1 VIHTV
6 SRTIHWSGHVWHVRS
21 PSESSAPGPNSW
33 SDSASSVTVDGD
45 RLRLA
50 IVPDGERWRCAE
62 VHLERALGYGTYEW
76 VVASDVTTL
85 DPHTVLG
92 LFTYDWHGGTASSEI
107 DIEFA
112 RWGATADADLVE
124 FSVQPAGAGQNRRS
138 PLSGAPPYACR
149 FRWAPGRVDFSVRD
163 GGGRLTAFT
172 STTDVF
178 APSAS
183 AWPFVNLW
191 LNRGSAPTGPQAVE
205 LSRFSFVPLEDG

>member
-1 VIHTV
+1 M
-6 SRTIHWSGHVWHVRS
+6 SRTIRWSGHVWHVR
-21 PSESSAPGPNSW
+21 PASECSAPGPNAW
-33 SDSASSVTVDGD
+33 SDSARSVAVDGD

-50 IVPDGERWRCAE
+50 IVRDGGSWRCAE

-76 VVASDVTTL
+76 VVTSDVAAL
-85 DPHTVLG
+85 DPQAVLG

-112 RWGATADADLVE
+112 RWGARSDADLVE

-138 PLSGAPPYACR
+138 PLSGAPPYTCR
-149 FRWAPGRVDFSVRD
+149 FTWAPGRVDFSVRD
-163 GGGRLTAFT
+163 GRGRLTAFT

-178 APSAS
+178 SPSAS

-191 LNRGSAPTGPQAVE
+191 LNRGGAPTGPQAVE
-205 LSRFSFVPLEDG
+205 LSRFSFEEA

>member
-1 VIHTV
+1 MT
-6 SRTIHWSGHVWHVRS
+6 RTIRWSGRLWHVRP

-33 SDSASSVTVDGD
+33 SDSARSVTVHGD

-50 IVPDGERWRCAE
+50 IVPDGRRWRCAE
-62 VHLERALGYGTYEW
+62 VHLEQALGYGTYEW
-76 VVASDVTTL
+76 VVTSDVTKL
-85 DPHTVLG
+85 DPHAVLG

-112 RWGATADADLVE
+112 RWGIRSDADLVE

-138 PLSGAPPYACR
+138 PLRGAPPYACR
-149 FRWAPGRVDFSVRD
+149 FTWAPGRVDFSVRD
-163 GGGRLTAFT
+163 GGGRATAFT
-172 STTDVF
+172 STAGVF

-191 LNRGSAPTGPQAVE
+191 LDRGSAPTGPQAVE
-205 LSRFSFVPLEDG
+205 VSRFSFVALGDG